1 MGKFFV
7 GPWGSFYTDFLTL
20 PPLYRKTRKLDRQ
33 AAPSRM
39 ATEVSLTTITDD
51 TLTETENSVSNL
63 NGVKNQGYCKRLKVK
78 EKVATESVV
87 ILGSYFIATYGTFII
102 LQYFMPVG
110 FYTVTSVTKYNTLLL
125 VQLLLPL
132 NSSLNPLV
140 HYWRNAKIRR
150 RVNRLLQSIC
160 HQIFK
165 SSPTPAPSGVIG
177 RK

>member
-1 MGKFFV
+1 
-7 GPWGSFYTDFLTL
+7 
-20 PPLYRKTRKLDRQ
+20 
-33 AAPSRM
+33 M

-51 TLTETENSVSNL
+51 TLTETENSVSQL
-63 NGVKNQGYCKRLKVK
+63 NGKNHGYCKRLKIK

-110 FYTVTSVTKYNTLLL
+110 FYRVTSVTKYNTLLL

-150 RVNRLLQSIC
+150 RVNRLLQTIC
-160 HQIFK
+160 QQMFGGTTATTAGLH
-165 SSPTPAPSGVIG
+165 P

>member
-1 MGKFFV
+1 M
-7 GPWGSFYTDFLTL
+7 
-20 PPLYRKTRKLDRQ
+20 RKDRP

-39 ATEVSLTTITDD
+39 ATDVSLTTITDD

-63 NGVKNQGYCKRLKVK
+63 NGKNQGYCKRLKVK

-87 ILGSYFIATYGTFII
+87 ILGSYFIVTYGTFII

-110 FYTVTSVTKYNTLLL
+110 FYTVTSITKYNTLLL

-165 SSPTPAPSGVIG
+165 NSPAPPGRHGIG